1 MPRLRIFID
10 DQERLGADIAS
21 NIPLHEALGELS
33 RSLKAMFDGKSK
45 PMRFND
51 SHSTKRP
58 VICTKCGVEIPM
70 HETYTYTIDDDG
82 EDVPYHSQ
90 CHPIT

>member
-10 DQERLGADIAS
+10 EQERLGADIGGDA
-21 NIPLHEALGELS
+21 PLHEVVEELA
-33 RSLKAMFDGKSK
+33 RSLKAVFDGKSK

-51 SHSTKRP
+51 SPNTERP

-82 EDVPYHSQ
+82 EDVPYHSK
-90 CHPIT
+90 CHPIM